1 MLGEFAGGLMII
13 VVAAI
18 IAIAQNAVR
27 SNPVKL
33 IQDTAPVS
41 TARHGGDAAERD
53 DAGGNGA
60 ATGGAGMDAPLPE
73 GAVGVE
79 EARRL
84 YDEGIAIFIDARSP
98 DGYAEGHIPGS
109 INIPYDQLPKYLDTL
124 QSQVLRT
131 DHIIVYCWSPTCDF
145 SDQLA
150 TELKIMGYDNV
161 EVFTG
166 GWDHWTAAGHPT
178 GEGQ

>member
-1 MLGEFAGGLMII
+1 MLGDFAGGLVIMA
-13 VVAAI
+13 VAAI

-41 TARHGGDAAERD
+41 TVRHDSDTAGGDAAGEPDRIKAGS
-53 DAGGNGA
+53 DAE
-60 ATGGAGMDAPLPE
+60 LPE
-73 GAVGVE
+73 GAVSVE
-79 EARRL
+79 AARRL

-98 DGYAEGHIPGS
+98 DGYAEGHIPGA

-124 QSQVLRT
+124 QSQVLKT
-131 DHIIVYCWSPTCDF
+131 DHIIAYCWSPTCDF

-150 TELKIMGYDNV
+150 TELKIMGYENV

-166 GWDHWTAAGHPT
+166 GWDHWTAAGHPAE
-178 GEGQ
+178 EGP